1 MTGSDRFSARAAAV
15 LAAAVVTVSFSAIFV
30 RLATAPALIIAAG
43 RLIIATLIILPPAIV
58 FKKREL
64 RRLGRVE
71 ILLAFIGGLFLA
83 GHFYYWI
90 ASLQLTTVAHSV
102 LFVST
107 HPIFVLIASRL
118 FFGEKISP
126 AAFFGSLVA
135 LAGIVMIS
143 GGGFR
148 LAYGGLPGDFMAL
161 TGAVMMAGYLLVGR
175 ALRPMISTLSYTVIV
190 YGTAAL
196 MLTAGALLGG
206 IPFYPYPCT
215 DYLLF
220 AALAVIPTIFG
231 HSIFNWALNRYS
243 ATLVS
248 LLFLGE
254 PIGAAVLAWLIFRE
268 QPEPFF
274 FPGAALV
281 LAGLAVVIMGRA
293 RCTGPGGKPTV
304 PPR

>member
-1 MTGSDRFSARAAAV
+1 
-15 LAAAVVTVSFSAIFV
+15 
-30 RLATAPALIIAAG
+30 
-43 RLIIATLIILPPAIV
+43 
-58 FKKREL
+58 
-64 RRLGRVE
+64 
-71 ILLAFIGGLFLA
+71 
-83 GHFYYWI
+83 
-90 ASLQLTTVAHSV
+90 
-102 LFVST
+102 
-107 HPIFVLIASRL
+107 
-118 FFGEKISP
+118 
-126 AAFFGSLVA
+126 
-135 LAGIVMIS
+135 
-143 GGGFR
+143 
-148 LAYGGLPGDFMAL
+148 
-161 TGAVMMAGYLLVGR
+161 
-175 ALRPMISTLSYTVIV
+175 MISTLSYTVIV

-293 RCTGPGGKPTV
+293 RCTGPWGKPTV

>member
-1 MTGSDRFSARAAAV
+1 MTGIDRFSARSAAV
-15 LAAAVVTVSFSAIFV
+15 LAAAVVAVSFSAIFV

-43 RLIIATLIILPPAIV
+43 RLIIATLVILPPALV
-58 FKKREL
+58 LKRREMRRL
-64 RRLGRVE
+64 RRME
-71 ILLAFIGGLFLA
+71 IFLAFLGGLFLA

-90 ASLQLTTVAHSV
+90 GSLQLTTVAHSV

-107 HPIFVLIASRL
+107 HQLFVLIASRL
-118 FFGEKISP
+118 FFGEKIPP
-126 AAFFGSLVA
+126 AAIFGSLA
-135 LAGIVMIS
+135 AFAGIAMIS
-143 GGGFR
+143 GGSFR
-148 LAYGGLPGDFMAL
+148 IAYGGLPGDFLAL

-175 ALRPMISTLSYTVIV
+175 VLRPVISTLSYTVIV

-196 MLTAGALLGG
+196 VLTAAALLGG
-206 IPFYPYPCT
+206 IPFYPYPFT

-220 AALAVIPTIFG
+220 AALAIIPTIFG
-231 HSIFNWALNRYS
+231 HSIFNWALKRYS

-281 LAGLAVVIMGRA
+281 LAGLAVVIMS
-293 RCTGPGGKPTV
+293 RCRSAGPEESPTV